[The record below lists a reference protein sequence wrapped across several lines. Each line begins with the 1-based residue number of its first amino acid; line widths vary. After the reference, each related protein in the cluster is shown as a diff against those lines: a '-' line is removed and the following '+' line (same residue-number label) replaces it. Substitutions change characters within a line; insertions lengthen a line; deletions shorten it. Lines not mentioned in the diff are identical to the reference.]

1 MEKKTTVDRLET
13 VKKLNQM
20 PDDVLLGFLL
30 GLAARI
36 GSASEPEAAPQQG

>member
-1 MEKKTTVDRLET
+1 MEKKTTVDRLD
-13 VKKLNQM
+13 VVRKINQI

-36 GSASEPEAAPQQG
+36 GSASDQTSSMN